1 MAHRFDTYGVQV
13 GRIHSIPLGMSIG
26 LTSAVLAFQ
35 SNRLVNA
42 IPSCP
47 IKALTGKDCPGC
59 GTGRAIAEL
68 SHLNISKAFDQ
79 NALSTLLIIGL
90 VGYGIGLGTSV
101 IKFPSLRNGVL
112 TSLYTPLFVIAIFAI
127 FWLARIAS
135 WPLGEYLASGIYSK

>member
-1 MAHRFDTYGVQV
+1 MVDPFGTYGVQV
-13 GRIHSIPLGMSIG
+13 RRIHAIPLGMSIG
-26 LTSAVLAFQ
+26 LASAVLAFQ
-35 SNRLVNA
+35 SNRFVNA
-42 IPSCP
+42 LPSCP

-68 SHLNISKAFDQ
+68 SHLNILKSFDQ
-79 NALSTLLIIGL
+79 NALSTILIIAF

-101 IKFPSLRNGVL
+101 IKFPSLRNGIL

>member
-1 MAHRFDTYGVQV
+1 VVHPFDTYGVQV
-13 GRIHSIPLGMSIG
+13 GRIHAIPLGMSIG
-26 LTSAVLAFQ
+26 LASAVLAFQ
-35 SNRLVNA
+35 SNRLINA

-59 GTGRAIAEL
+59 GTGRALAEL

-101 IKFPSLRNGVL
+101 IKFPSLRNGIF
-112 TSLYTPLFVIAIFAI
+112 TTISTPLFVIAIFAL